1 MPRHPRHPSKGF
13 VGRGREDEGVRPAIP
28 ARVANSAERS
38 PIRSVPPRLS
48 SRGVS
53 RASPKKLGRPLPSSR
68 SPPPPKIQNSDLTR
82 PSSSFSLLQFLDYCR
97 LPSLGI
103 NQQYISFTNLTM
115 ESEKY
120 ICVREMGAASGGTNN
135 VVIIDM
141 EQPMQPMRRPITA
154 DSALMNPNS
163 KVIALKAAVP
173 GQAADHLQVFNLDT
187 KAKMGSHQ
195 MPEQVVFW
203 KWISPTKIGIVSA
216 TAVYHWNVDG
226 ASAPVK
232 VFDRAANLNGTQI
245 IKYMV
250 TPDEKWSVLIGIA
263 PGSPDRPQLV
273 KGYMQLYSAAQTRSQ
288 ALEAHAAAFASIKIG
303 ANTEPSTLISFAQK
317 SMVNG
322 QLVSKLHVIE
332 LGTPTAGKTPFTKK
346 QAELFFPPEFADDF
360 PVSMQIS
367 KKYGLVYVI
376 TKLGLLF
383 VYDLETATAVYRS
396 RISPDP
402 IFLTSEAAT
411 VGGFY
416 AINRRGQVLL
426 ATVNEQSMVPF
437 VSQSLNNLDLAL
449 AIAKRGNLPG
459 AEALVG
465 QNFERLFALGQ
476 YKEAAVAAA
485 ESPMGALRTK
495 ETIEK
500 LKGVQVQPGQTSP
513 LLQYFGTL
521 LTKGKLNPLESLELG
536 RLVLSQNKKQ
546 LLENWMN
553 EDKLECDEALG
564 DLVKATG
571 DADLALKIYLKAN
584 ATQKVVTAFAERGQF
599 EELVK
604 YSGQVGHKPDYM
616 YIMQSLLMSNPQA
629 AAKLAVTIAQ
639 QPGPPVD
646 VNTITD
652 LFLQRNMIREATS
665 FLLEVLKP
673 NLPEQAMLQ
682 TKVLEINLVTYPNV
696 ADAILA
702 NNMFTHYDRPRV
714 AQLCE
719 KAGLY
724 MRALQHYS
732 DLSDIK
738 RVIINTHAIEPQ
750 ALVEFFGTL
759 SPEWALACLKEMLAV
774 NVQQNLQLVVQIAKE
789 YTEQIGSS
797 GIIELL
803 ESFKSYEGLYFY
815 LGSYLAFSEDPDVHF
830 KYIEAA
836 TKTGQVKEVER
847 VTRESNFYD
856 PEKTKQFLME
866 AKLQDARP
874 LINVCDR
881 FDLIRDLAL
890 YLFKNNMLKYIEAYV
905 QKVNPSKAP
914 EIVGALLDVECD
926 EEFISNLIL
935 SVRSLL
941 PVEPLVAEVE
951 KRNKMKLLTTF
962 LDHLVSEG
970 STDAH
975 VHNALGKIIIDS
987 NNNPE
992 HFLTTNPHYDS
1003 AVVGKY
1009 CEKRDPNLACVAYK
1023 RGQCDDALVDCTNKN
1038 SMFKVQARY
1047 VVERMDADLWA
1058 KVLDPESEH
1067 RRQLIDQV
1075 VSTALPESKNPEQV
1089 SVSVKAFMTA
1099 DLPNELIELLEKIV
1113 LQNSAFS
1120 GNPNLQ
1126 NLLILTAIKAD
1137 GTRVMDYINRLDHF
1151 DGPAVGEIAVGSELF
1166 EEAFFIYKKFDLH
1179 VPAMKVLLENLE
1191 SIERAHEYATKV
1203 EEKECWSELAKAQ
1216 LAAGSIKDA
1225 IDSYIRAD
1233 DETKRDDVIAAAKN
1247 SDSYED
1253 LVKYLKMVRSKVKEA
1268 SVDTE
1273 LAYSYAK
1280 IGELGQLEEFI
1291 VATPGINLQSV
1302 GDRCFDEGIFEASK
1316 IIFTSLSNWGRL
1328 ASTLVKLKQYQAAV
1342 EAARKANSSKTWK
1355 EVCFACVEQEEY
1367 RLAQL
1372 CGLSIIVNA
1381 DDLEDVSEFYQ
1392 GRGKHEELIS
1402 LMEAGL
1408 GLERSHMGIFTEL
1421 GILYAKYKLD
1431 KLMEHLKLFSNKIN
1445 IPKLIRTCETEK
1457 HWKPLAWLY
1466 CAYDE
1471 HDNAANVMM
1480 NHSDVA
1486 WEHTTFKD
1494 VAVKVSNADLFYRML
1509 DFYYSEHP
1517 TLLVDLLSVL
1527 SSRID
1532 HTRVVDLF
1540 RKKGELPLI
1549 KSYLVSVQTS
1559 NLSAVNEALNAILIE
1574 EADFEGLRESI
1585 ETYDAYDAIGLAKQ
1599 LEGHELLEFRRISC
1613 LVYKKLK
1620 KYSASIKL
1628 SLEMGQTKDAMA
1640 TVAVSGQPEL
1650 AEELLQKFVDT
1661 EAKEAFAALLFTCF
1675 DLLKPDLVME
1685 KAWRA
1690 GWSDASMPYM
1700 IATVRDLTS
1709 KVDTLMDERKE
1720 RKAKEAKEGEDS
1732 QNANQGLVYAQ
1743 QMLPPATGYSQSGY
1757 GQGNGMGGYQ

>member
-1 MPRHPRHPSKGF
+1 
-13 VGRGREDEGVRPAIP
+13 
-28 ARVANSAERS
+28 
-38 PIRSVPPRLS
+38 
-48 SRGVS
+48 
-53 RASPKKLGRPLPSSR
+53 
-68 SPPPPKIQNSDLTR
+68 
-82 PSSSFSLLQFLDYCR
+82 
-97 LPSLGI
+97 
-103 NQQYISFTNLTM
+103 
-115 ESEKY
+115 
-120 ICVREMGAASGGTNN
+120 MG
-135 VVIIDM
+135 
-141 EQPMQPMRRPITA
+141 
-154 DSALMNPNS
+154 
-163 KVIALKAAVP
+163 
-173 GQAADHLQVFNLDT
+173 
-187 KAKMGSHQ
+187 
-195 MPEQVVFW
+195 
-203 KWISPTKIGIVSA
+203 
-216 TAVYHWNVDG
+216 
-226 ASAPVK
+226 
-232 VFDRAANLNGTQI
+232 
-245 IKYMV
+245 
-250 TPDEKWSVLIGIA
+250 
-263 PGSPDRPQLV
+263 
-273 KGYMQLYSAAQTRSQ
+273 
-288 ALEAHAAAFASIKIG
+288 
-303 ANTEPSTLISFAQK
+303 
-317 SMVNG
+317 
-322 QLVSKLHVIE
+322 
-332 LGTPTAGKTPFTKK
+332 
-346 QAELFFPPEFADDF
+346 
-360 PVSMQIS
+360 
-367 KKYGLVYVI
+367 
-376 TKLGLLF
+376 
-383 VYDLETATAVYRS
+383 
-396 RISPDP
+396 
-402 IFLTSEAAT
+402 
-411 VGGFY
+411 
-416 AINRRGQVLL
+416 
-426 ATVNEQSMVPF
+426 
-437 VSQSLNNLDLAL
+437 
-449 AIAKRGNLPG
+449 
-459 AEALVG
+459 
-465 QNFERLFALGQ
+465 
-476 YKEAAVAAA
+476 
-485 ESPMGALRTK
+485 
-495 ETIEK
+495 
-500 LKGVQVQPGQTSP
+500 
-513 LLQYFGTL
+513 
-521 LTKGKLNPLESLELG
+521 
-536 RLVLSQNKKQ
+536 
-546 LLENWMN
+546 
-553 EDKLECDEALG
+553 
-564 DLVKATG
+564 
-571 DADLALKIYLKAN
+571 
-584 ATQKVVTAFAERGQF
+584 
-599 EELVK
+599 
-604 YSGQVGHKPDYM
+604 
-616 YIMQSLLMSNPQA
+616 
-629 AAKLAVTIAQ
+629 
-639 QPGPPVD
+639 
-646 VNTITD
+646 
-652 LFLQRNMIREATS
+652 
-665 FLLEVLKP
+665 
-673 NLPEQAMLQ
+673 
-682 TKVLEINLVTYPNV
+682 
-696 ADAILA
+696 
-702 NNMFTHYDRPRV
+702 
-714 AQLCE
+714 
-719 KAGLY
+719 Y

-797 GIIELL
+797 GIIDLL
-803 ESFKSYEGLYFY
+803 EEFKSYEGLYFY

-890 YLFKNNMLKYIEAYV
+890 YLFKNDMLKYIEAYV

-1089 SVSVKAFMTA
+1089 SVTVKAFMQA

-1137 GTRVMDYINRLDHF
+1137 KERVGDYVNRLDSF
-1151 DGPAVGEIAVGSELF
+1151 DGPAVGEIAVGAELY
-1166 EEAFFIYKKFDLH
+1166 EEAFAIYKKFDLH
-1179 VPAMKVLLENLE
+1179 VQAVQVLLENLG
-1191 SIERAHEYATKV
+1191 SFDRAREYAAKIEQPEV
-1203 EEKECWSELAKAQ
+1203 WSALAQ
-1216 LAAGSIKDA
+1216 SQIETGAADA
-1225 IDSYIRAD
+1225 EMVAEAIAAYIRAND
-1233 DETKRDDVIAAAKN
+1233 SSKYQSVIEAAKKHN
-1247 SDSYED
+1247 LQAD
-1253 LVKYLKMVRSKVKEA
+1253 LVKYLVMTRKRVKDKL
-1268 SVDTE
+1268 VDSE
-1273 LAYSYAK
+1273 LAAAYATT
-1280 IGELGQLEEFI
+1280 GRLAELEEFLTQPHGCD
-1291 VATPGINLQSV
+1291 VLTV
-1302 GDRCFDEGIFEASK
+1302 GERCFEEGNFEGARVLFSQV
-1316 IIFTSLSNWGRL
+1316 SAWGRL
-1328 ASTLVKLKQYQAAV
+1328 ASTLVHLGLFQQAV
-1342 EAARKANSSKTWK
+1342 DAARKANSPKIWK
-1355 EVCFACVEQEEY
+1355 EVCFACVEKEEF

-1372 CGLSIIVNA
+1372 CGLSIIVQA
-1381 DDLEDVSEFYQ
+1381 DELEEVAEFYQ
-1392 GRGKHEELIS
+1392 ARGRYDELIA
-1402 LMEAGL
+1402 LMESGL
-1408 GLERSHMGIFTEL
+1408 WLERSHMGISQSL
-1421 GILYAKYKLD
+1421 GILYAKYRPE
-1431 KLMEHLKLFSNKIN
+1431 KLMEHLKLFANKIN

-1494 VAVKVSNADLFYRML
+1494 VVVKVSNADLFYRML

-1517 TLLVDLLSVL
+1517 TLLVDLLSVP

-1640 TVAVSGQPEL
+1640 TVAVSGQAEL

-1661 EAKEAFAALLFTCF
+1661 EAKEAFGALLFTCY

-1690 GWSDASMPYM
+1690 GWSDVAMPYFVQ
-1700 IATVRDLTS
+1700 TLRDMNA
-1709 KVDTLMDERKE
+1709 KINMLMDERKE
-1720 RKAKEAKEGEDS
+1720 RQAKEAKEGED
-1732 QNANQGLVYAQ
+1732 QNSANQGLVYAQ
-1743 QMLPPATGYSQSGY
+1743 QMLPPATGGGYSQSGY
-1757 GQGNGMGGYQ
+1757 GNGMGGYQ

>member
-1 MPRHPRHPSKGF
+1 MPTDDARARAPATPPSILSL
-13 VGRGREDEGVRPAIP
+13 RGGTILVSAP
-28 ARVANSAERS
+28 VA
-38 PIRSVPPRLS
+38 S
-48 SRGVS
+48 S
-53 RASPKKLGRPLPSSR
+53 LLPSPPVSPFLPHPPLTR
-68 SPPPPKIQNSDLTR
+68 RHFRLFLPPPT
-82 PSSSFSLLQFLDYCR
+82 QFLR

-141 EQPMQPMRRPITA
+141 AQPMQPMRRPITA
-154 DSALMNPNS
+154 DSAMMNPNS
-163 KVIALKAAVP
+163 KVIALKAGVP
-173 GQAADHLQVFNLDT
+173 GQSADHLQVFNLDT

-195 MPEQVVFW
+195 MPDQVVFW
-203 KWISPTKIGIVSA
+203 KWISPNKLGIVSA
-216 TAVYHWNVDG
+216 TSVYHWTVDG
-226 ASAPVK
+226 TSAPQK
-232 VFDRAANLNGTQI
+232 MFDRAANLNGTQV

-250 TPDEKWSVLIGIA
+250 SPDEKWCVLIGIA

-273 KGYMQLYSAAQTRSQ
+273 KGFMQLYSVDQKRSQ
-288 ALEAHAAAFASIKIG
+288 ALEAHAAAFGSIKIG

-332 LGTPTAGKTPFTKK
+332 LGVPTAGKTPFTKK

-402 IFLTSEAAT
+402 IFLTSEAES

-465 QNFERLFALGQ
+465 QNFERLFGLGQ

-521 LTKGKLNPLESLELG
+521 LGKGKLNPLESLELG

-571 DADLALKIYLKAN
+571 DSDLALKIYLKAQ

-616 YIMQSLLMSNPQA
+616 YIMQSLLMSNPPA

-724 MRALQHYS
+724 MRALQHYTEV
-732 DLSDIK
+732 SDIK

-759 SPEWALACLKEMLAV
+759 SPEWALACLKEMLSV

-815 LGSYLAFSEDPDVHF
+815 LGSYLAFSEDPEVHF

-856 PEKTKQFLME
+856 PEKTKAFLME

-951 KRNKMKLLTTF
+951 KRNRMKLLTTF

-992 HFLTTNPHYDS
+992 HFLTTNPHYNS
-1003 AVVGKY
+1003 EVVGKY

-1023 RGQCDDALVDCTNKN
+1023 RGQCDDALIDCTNKN
-1038 SMFKVQARY
+1038 SMFKLQARY

-1166 EEAFFIYKKFDLH
+1166 EEAYFIYKKFDLH
-1179 VPAMKVLLENLE
+1179 VPAIKVLLENLN

-1216 LAAGSIKDA
+1216 LQGGDVKEA
-1225 IDSYIRAD
+1225 ITSYIRAD
-1233 DETKRDDVIAAAKN
+1233 DETNRDAVIAEAKKSEN
-1247 SDSYED
+1247 YED
-1253 LVKYLKMVRSKVKEA
+1253 LVKFLKMVRAKVKEA

-1280 IGELGQLEEFI
+1280 IGQLGQLEEFI
-1291 VATPGINLQSV
+1291 VSTPGINLQSV
-1302 GDRCFDEGIFEASK
+1302 GDRCFDEGIYEASK

-1328 ASTLVKLKQYQAAV
+1328 ASTLVMLKQYQSAV
-1342 EAARKANSSKTWK
+1342 EASRKANSSKTWK

-1381 DDLEDVSEFYQ
+1381 DDLEDVSDFYQ
-1392 GRGKHEELIS
+1392 SRGKFEELIA

-1445 IPKLIRTCETEK
+1445 IPRLIRVCEEQM
-1457 HWKPLAWLY
+1457 HWKALSYLY
-1466 CAYDE
+1466 VQYDE
-1471 HDNAANVMM
+1471 YDNAANVMM
-1480 NHSDVA
+1480 NHSPEA
-1486 WEHTTFKD
+1486 WEHVSFKD
-1494 VAVKVSNADLFYRML
+1494 VAVKVSNADLFYKAISFYL
-1509 DFYYSEHP
+1509 DEHP
-1517 TLLVDLLSVL
+1517 LLLCDLLAVL

-1532 HTRVVDLF
+1532 HTRVVDVM
-1540 RKKGELPLI
+1540 RKREHLTLVKP
-1549 KSYLVSVQTS
+1549 YLLSVQQS
-1559 NLSAVNEALNAILIE
+1559 NLVAVNEAVNDLLIDE
-1574 EADFEGLRESI
+1574 HDFEGLRNSI
-1585 ETYDAYDAIGLAKQ
+1585 ETYDNFDQLQLATRIEK
-1599 LEGHELLEFRRISC
+1599 HEIMEFRRIAT
-1613 LVYKKLK
+1613 LIYKKSLRWRQ
-1620 KYSASIKL
+1620 SMKL
-1628 SLEMGQTKDAMA
+1628 SVDDKLYKDAMETA
-1640 TVAVSGQPEL
+1640 AQSGEAEL
-1650 AEELLQKFVDT
+1650 AEELLKGFIEDGN
-1661 EAKEAFAALLFTCF
+1661 KECFAACLYTCY
-1675 DLLKPDLVME
+1675 DLIKPDVALQL
-1685 KAWRA
+1685 AWMN
-1690 GWSDASMPYM
+1690 GMTDHVMPYM
-1700 IATVRDLTS
+1700 IQVMRDQTS
-1709 KVDTLMDERKE
+1709 KIDVLMSERAERKKKDE
-1720 RKAKEAKEGEDS
+1720 EPKEDS
-1732 QNANQGLVYAQ
+1732 TKNQQSNMYA
-1743 QMLPPATGYSQSGY
+1743 QMLPPALPSPMQYQQQQAGYNGGY
-1757 GQGNGMGGYQ
+1757 NGQGYQ

>member
-1 MPRHPRHPSKGF
+1 M
-13 VGRGREDEGVRPAIP
+13 A
-28 ARVANSAERS
+28 SAA
-38 PIRSVPPRLS
+38 PIAMKEV
-48 SRGVS
+48 
-53 RASPKKLGRPLPSSR
+53 
-68 SPPPPKIQNSDLTR
+68 
-82 PSSSFSLLQFLDYCR
+82 LL

-120 ICVREMGAASGGTNN
+120 ICVREMGAATGGTNN

-141 EQPMQPMRRPITA
+141 ASPMQPMRRPITA

-173 GQAADHLQVFNLDT
+173 GQTADHLQVFNLDT

-195 MPEQVVFW
+195 MPEKVAFW
-203 KWISPTKIGIVSA
+203 KWISNDMLGIVTG
-216 TAVYHWNVDG
+216 TAVYHWKLDG
-226 ASAPVK
+226 NSTPQK
-232 VFDRAANLNGTQI
+232 QFDRAANLAQSQI
-245 IKYMV
+245 IKYM
-250 TPDEKWSVLIGIA
+250 TSPDGKWSILIGIA

-273 KGYMQLYSAAQTRSQ
+273 KGYMQLYSVEQRRSQ
-288 ALEAHAAAFASIKIG
+288 ALEAHAAAFASQKIG
-303 ANTEPSTLISFAQK
+303 TNTEPSTLISFAQK

-332 LGTPTAGKTPFTKK
+332 VGTPTAGRTPFPKK

-402 IFLTSEAAT
+402 IFLTSEAES

-449 AIAKRGNLPG
+449 AIAKRGHLPG

-465 QNFERLFALGQ
+465 QNFERLFGLGK
-476 YKEAAVAAA
+476 YKEAAMAAA

-500 LKGVQVQPGQTSP
+500 LKGVQVQAGQTSP

-521 LTKGKLNPLESLELG
+521 LTQGKLNKLESLELG
-536 RLVLSQNKKQ
+536 KLVLSQNKKQ
-546 LLENWMN
+546 LLENWIN

-564 DLVKATG
+564 DLVKSAG
-571 DADLALKIYLKAN
+571 DADLAFKVYMKAQ
-584 ATQKVVTAFAERGQF
+584 ATSKVVTAFAEKGQF

-604 YSGQVGHKPDYM
+604 YSSQVGHTPDYLF
-616 YIMQSLLMSNPQA
+616 IMQSLMMSNPQA

-724 MRALQHYS
+724 MRALQHYTE
-732 DLSDIK
+732 LPDIK
-738 RVIINTHAIEPQ
+738 RVIVNTHAIEPQ

-759 SPEWALACLKEMLAV
+759 SPEWALACLKEML
-774 NVQQNLQLVVQIAKE
+774 NVGVPQNLQLVVQIAKE
-789 YTEQIGSS
+789 YTEQIGSK

-830 KYIEAA
+830 KYIESA
-836 TKTGQVKEVER
+836 TKTGQFKEVER

-881 FDLIRDLAL
+881 HDLIRDLAL
-890 YLFKNNMLKYIEAYV
+890 YLHSNNMLKYIEAYV

-926 EEFISNLIL
+926 ETFISNLIL
-935 SVRSLL
+935 SIRSLL

-951 KRNKMKLLTTF
+951 KRNRMKLLTTF

-970 STDAH
+970 STDPH

-1003 AVVGKY
+1003 EVVGKY

-1038 SMFKVQARY
+1038 SMFKIQARY
-1047 VVERMDADLWA
+1047 VVERMDEDLWG

-1179 VPAMKVLLENLE
+1179 VPAIKVLLDNLQ
-1191 SIERAHEYATKV
+1191 SVERAHEYATKV
-1203 EEKECWSELAKAQ
+1203 EEKEVWSELAKSQ
-1216 LAAGSIKDA
+1216 LESGLVKDA
-1225 IDSYIRAD
+1225 IASYIRAD
-1233 DETKRDDVIAAAKN
+1233 DESNRGNVIMEAKKGEN
-1247 SDSYED
+1247 YED
-1253 LVKYLKMVRSKVKEA
+1253 LVKYLKMVRNKVKEG

-1280 IGELGQLEEFI
+1280 IGQLGQLEEFI
-1291 VATPGINLQSV
+1291 AATPGINLQSV
-1302 GDRCFDEGIFEASK
+1302 GDRCYDEGIFEAAK
-1316 IIFTSLSNWGRL
+1316 IIFTSLSNWGKL
-1328 ASTLVKLKQYQAAV
+1328 ASTLVKLEQYQGAV
-1342 EAARKANSSKTWK
+1342 DAARKANSSKTWK

-1381 DDLEDVSEFYQ
+1381 DDLEDVSDFYQ
-1392 GRGKHEELIS
+1392 GRGKFEELIS

-1445 IPKLIRTCETEK
+1445 IPKLIRVCEEQM
-1457 HWKPLAWLY
+1457 HWKALSYLY
-1466 CAYDE
+1466 VQYDE
-1471 HDNAANVMM
+1471 YDNAATVMM
-1480 NHSDVA
+1480 NHSPEA
-1486 WEHTTFKD
+1486 WEHVQFKD
-1494 VAVKVSNADLFYRML
+1494 VAVKVSNAEIFYKAIS
-1509 DFYYSEHP
+1509 FYLEEHP
-1517 TLLVDLLSVL
+1517 LMLCDLLAVL

-1532 HTRVVDLF
+1532 HTRVVDVM
-1540 RKKGELPLI
+1540 RKREHLPLV
-1549 KSYLVSVQTS
+1549 KPYLLSVQQS
-1559 NLSAVNEALNAILIE
+1559 NLVAVNEAVNDLLIE
-1574 EADFEGLRESI
+1574 EHDFDGLRNSI
-1585 ETYDAYDAIGLAKQ
+1585 ETYDNFDQLQLATRIEK
-1599 LEGHELLEFRRISC
+1599 HDIMEFRRIATFI
-1613 LVYKKLK
+1613 YKKSLRWRQ
-1620 KYSASIKL
+1620 SMNLSVGDKL
-1628 SLEMGQTKDAMA
+1628 YKDAMETA
-1640 TVAVSGQPEL
+1640 AQSGEPEL
-1650 AEELLQKFVDT
+1650 AEELLKSFIEDGN
-1661 EAKEAFAALLFTCF
+1661 KECFSACLYTCY
-1675 DLLKPDLVME
+1675 DLIKPDVALE
-1685 KAWRA
+1685 LAWMN
-1690 GWSDASMPYM
+1690 GMTDHVMPYM
-1700 IATVRDLTS
+1700 IQVMRDTTTKL
-1709 KVDTLMDERKE
+1709 DTLMAERTE
-1720 RKAKEAKEGEDS
+1720 RRKAAEKPADDS
-1732 QNANQGLVYAQ
+1732 TKNQQTNMYA
-1743 QMLPPATGYSQSGY
+1743 QMLPPALPSPMQYQQQQQPGMYNGHNNMYPQ
-1757 GQGNGMGGYQ
+1757 GQQ